1 MDADFKSGINA
12 NAKSNLRYLGPS
24 DAIELAIAVQQVP
37 GKSTDTEALMAEA
50 EQINAEC
57 EALKQGNLAHVAK
70 ADAQH
75 NMIEQ
80 LKLQNAKL
88 VNEVV
93 ALKAQIG
100 K

>member
-12 NAKSNLRYLGPS
+12 NAKSNLRYLSPS
-24 DAIELAIAVQQVP
+24 DSIELAIAVQQVP

-57 EALKQGNLAHVAK
+57 EALKQGNIAHIAK
-70 ADAQH
+70 ANAQH

-80 LKLQNAKL
+80 LKIQNAEL
-88 VNEVV
+88 LDEVV